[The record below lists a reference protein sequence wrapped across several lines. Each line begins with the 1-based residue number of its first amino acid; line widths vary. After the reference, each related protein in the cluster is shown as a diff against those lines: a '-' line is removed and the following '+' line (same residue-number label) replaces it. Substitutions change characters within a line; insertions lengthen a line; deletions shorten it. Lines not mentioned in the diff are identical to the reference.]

1 MTRRPTELTDAL
13 HAYLLANS
21 LREPPLLARLRD
33 ETAKLPMA
41 NMQIG
46 PEQGQFM
53 RLLVELIGAKRTIEI
68 GTFTGYSTLSVAMS
82 LPKDGKL
89 IACDISE
96 EYTAIAR
103 RYWAEAGLAERIDL
117 RLAPALKTLDGLI
130 AKGGAGTF
138 DFAFIDADKEGYD
151 GYYERC
157 LTLLRPGGL
166 IAIDNVL
173 WDGNVVDDSD
183 QSPDTLAIRALNA
196 KMLKDDRVTISLI
209 PIGDGLMLGRKR

>member
-68 GTFTGYSTLSVAMS
+68 GTFTGYSALSVAMS

-130 AKGGAGTF
+130 AKGGAGMF

-157 LTLLRPGGL
+157 LTLLRRGGL

-183 QSPDTLAIRALNA
+183 QSPDTRAIRALNA

>member
-68 GTFTGYSTLSVAMS
+68 GTFTGYSALSVAMS

-130 AKGGAGTF
+130 AKGGAGMF

-183 QSPDTLAIRALNA
+183 QSPDTRAIRALNA

-209 PIGDGLMLGRKR
+209 PIGDGLMLARKR